1 MYNKE
6 VIIPAFLR
14 QAAKGNV
21 IAIKSIFDRI
31 EGKAKQIF
39 DVDFVT
45 PFVLLPEWHKAKVLA
60 AVLILF
66 GLKLK
71 RISILIQTK
80 ILEKK
85 FKGINFK

>member
-1 MYNKE
+1 MYNEE

-21 IAIKSIFDRI
+21 IAIKGIFDRI

-45 PFVLLPEWHKAKVLA
+45 LSFCLNG
-60 AVLILF
+60 I
-66 GLKLK
+66 KLK
-71 RISILIQTK
+71 Y
-80 ILEKK
+80 
-85 FKGINFK
+85 